1 MSEPDIRRYFKHG
14 TLPQLRLF
22 EAIARLGTFA
32 RAAQELHMAQPT
44 ASLQIKKLTATIGV
58 PLFQQVGKRI
68 QLTEAGRRVHE
79 SCAHLFRV
87 FDELE
92 RSLSGM
98 RTLDAARVR
107 LAASATETSLASPL
121 VRSHTKGAAPGA

>member
-1 MSEPDIRRYFKHG
+1 MSQPDVRRYFKHG

-22 EAIARLGTFA
+22 EAIARLGTYA

-92 RSLSGM
+92 RSLSGI
-98 RTLDAARVR
+98 RSLDAGR
-107 LAASATETSLASPL
+107 LRHTVSATETSLAAPL
-121 VRSHTKGAAPGA
+121 VGSATKGAAPGA